1 VSKHRA
7 KELAREGGSS
17 GEGGI
22 SELYF
27 SIAPATSHT
36 HFASLLAIPFR
47 LLQMRSRSGR
57 V

>member
-1 VSKHRA
+1 MSKHRA